1 MGDRVNFGFKQ
12 ESGDIL
18 YLYQHWGG
26 YMHSRRL
33 AEALNAAEPRH
44 NDPGY
49 ATRIV
54 ISQLIGNDWKSLTGH
69 GLYINELADNEYNV
83 HVVDFY
89 NDKVTLHH
97 EDHTAPKG
105 IVEEPIWTMSIDDFV
120 KTELAKEYDL
130 TRDYVES
137 RL

>member
-12 ESGDIL
+12 PNGDIL

-26 YMHSRRL
+26 YQHSRRL
-33 AEALNAAEPRH
+33 AEALDIAEPRV

-54 ISQLIGNDWKSLTGH
+54 ISQLIGDDWESLTGH
-69 GLYINELADNEYNV
+69 GLYVNELPDNEYNV

-89 NDKVTLHH
+89 NNKVTLHH
-97 EDHTAPKG
+97 EDRNAEKG
-105 IVEEPIWTMSIDDFV
+105 IDEEPIWTMFIDDFIQS
-120 KTELAKEYDL
+120 ELAKVL
-130 TRDYVES
+130 TDTRS
-137 RL
+137 